1 MTEAITKNGSEG
13 EHRAK
18 VITITNVGPRW
29 NVDFE
34 GVVTRKD
41 IHRINRILT
50 VEFSRAQRRYSMQ
63 RKKNL
68 INKTSKENVTDAS
81 C

>member
-1 MTEAITKNGSEG
+1 MTQSVSQNGNDG

-50 VEFSRAQRRYSMQ
+50 VEFSRAQRRYSLQ
-63 RKKNL
+63 RKNNL
-68 INKTSKENVTDAS
+68 KKSSMENVTDAS